1 MKYLKKAPRKDL
13 IMSRGRYRRGA
24 YCEAIRCSFS

>member
-1 MKYLKKAPRKDL
+1 
-13 IMSRGRYRRGA
+13 MSHSCYRRGA